1 MASLRCT
8 ALLLLGLLAGAAFAT
23 QEESSNWANPIRRVV
38 TLLQKMQSSV
48 VSEGDKEKKLFEE
61 FMCYCKTGTD
71 DLKQSIEAAETKIPQ
86 VESALKEAEAAL
98 EQLNKDIEQHKASV
112 ADAKKTMAT
121 ATALREKE
129 AAAFATESS
138 DLKTNVAALGKAI
151 TAIEA
156 GTAGSFLQSTAA
168 VSALQKMTVDADMSS
183 ADRDILTSFLS
194 QGQGYAPQSGQIV
207 GILKQ
212 MKDTM
217 EKTLAEVIAAE
228 EEAIKN
234 YAALMAAKKKEL
246 EANQAALES
255 KLERVGQTGLDI
267 VEMKEDLDD
276 TKKALLEDK
285 KFLAD
290 LEKGCSTKQAEWD
303 ERCKVRADELLALAD
318 TIKILNDDDAL
329 DLFKKTLPSPS
340 FIQTQTISA
349 LMRKRAL
356 AVVQLAQKNSK
367 RPELDF
373 IALALHDRN
382 LGPFDKVISMI
393 DEMVAILG
401 EEQTADDDKKAYCE
415 AELDKTEDEKKALER
430 KVDDL
435 GSALEDTK
443 GMIQTLTE
451 EIAALV
457 DGIKNLDKSVVE
469 ATENRKAENVA
480 YKELMAADTA
490 AEKLL
495 SMAGNRLAKFYT
507 PKLYVPPPKQEL
519 SAEQRI
525 AVNMG
530 SEAAPTEPPMF
541 VQVRQHDAGSVA
553 PPPPPETWGAYKKKG
568 EEHGGVV
575 AMLNMLKADLA
586 KEMQSATV
594 DEEDAQTEYEKMMAD
609 SAEKRRVDSESL
621 ADKEGAKADLESKA
635 LKLKEE
641 ETATMQEVLSTA
653 ETLKNLH
660 LECDWLVSNF
670 QVRKEARAGEVD
682 ALKKAK
688 AVLSG
693 ADYSLI
699 QTSSSNLRGSVE

>member
-8 ALLLLGLLAGAAFAT
+8 TVLVLGLLTGLSLAEDSLNA
-23 QEESSNWANPIRRVV
+23 ANPIRRVV
-38 TLLQKMQSSV
+38 TLLAKMQSSV
-48 VSEGDKEKKLFEE
+48 AAEGEKEKKLFEE

-71 DLKQSIEAAETKIPQ
+71 DLEASIDAAESKIPQ
-86 VESALKEAEAAL
+86 VESALKEATAAQT
-98 EQLNKDIEQHKASV
+98 QLKEEIEQHKANV
-112 ADAKKTMAT
+112 ADAKKTIAT

-138 DLKTNVAALGKAI
+138 DLKTNVAALGKA
-151 TAIEA
+151 TAAIEA
-156 GTAGSFLQSTAA
+156 GTAGSFLQSSSAMTA
-168 VSALQKMTVDADMSS
+168 LRKMTVDADMNSV
-183 ADRDILTSFLS
+183 DREMLTSFLS

-217 EKTLAEVIAAE
+217 EKNLAEITAAE
-228 EEAIKN
+228 EEAIKTFE
-234 YAALMAAKKKEL
+234 ALMAAKKKEID
-246 EANQAALES
+246 ANTAALES

-267 VEMKEDLDD
+267 VQMAEDLDD
-276 TKKALLEDK
+276 TKKALAEDK
-285 KFLAD
+285 KFLAE
-290 LEKGCSTKQAEWD
+290 LQKGCATKQAEWD

-340 FIQTQTISA
+340 LIQTQVSSKA
-349 LMRKRAL
+349 MRKRAL
-356 AVVQLAQKNSK
+356 AVLQVAQAHSK
-367 RPELDF
+367 SPQLDF
-373 IALALHDRN
+373 IALALREGN
-382 LGPFDKVISMI
+382 RGPFDKVIGMI

-401 EEQTADDDKKAYCE
+401 KEQTTDDDKKAYCE

-435 GSALEDTK
+435 GSALDDTK
-443 GMIQTLTE
+443 GMISTLTE

-457 DGIKNLDKSVVE
+457 EGIKNLDKSVAE
-469 ATENRKAENVA
+469 ATENRKAENA
-480 YKELMAADTA
+480 EYKELMAADTA

-495 SMAGNRLAKFYT
+495 AMAGNRLAKFYT
-507 PKLYVPPPKQEL
+507 PKLYVAPPKQEL

-530 SEAAPTEPPMF
+530 SEAAPTEPPMLA
-541 VQVRQHDAGSVA
+541 QIKQHSAASVA

-586 KEMQSATV
+586 KEMQTATV
-594 DEEDAQTEYEKMMAD
+594 DEEDAQAEYEKMMAD

-621 ADKEGAKADLESKA
+621 ADKESAKADLESKA

-641 ETATMQEVLSTA
+641 ETATMKEVLTKA
-653 ETLKNLH
+653 DTLKTLH
-660 LECDWLVSNF
+660 LECDWLVGNYE
-670 QVRKEARAGEVD
+670 VRKEARAGEID

-693 ADYSLI
+693 ADYSFI
-699 QTSSSNLRGSVE
+699 QTSASNLRGSF

>member
-8 ALLLLGLLAGAAFAT
+8 TVLVLGLLTGLSLAEDSLNA
-23 QEESSNWANPIRRVV
+23 ANPIRRVV
-38 TLLQKMQSSV
+38 TLLAKMQSSV
-48 VSEGDKEKKLFEE
+48 AAEGEKEKKLFEE

-71 DLKQSIEAAETKIPQ
+71 DLEASIDAAESKIPQ
-86 VESALKEAEAAL
+86 VESALKEATAAQT
-98 EQLNKDIEQHKASV
+98 QLKEEIEQHKANV
-112 ADAKKTMAT
+112 ADAKKTIAT

-138 DLKTNVAALGKAI
+138 DLKTNVAALGKA
-151 TAIEA
+151 TAAIEA
-156 GTAGSFLQSTAA
+156 GTAGSFLQSSSAMTA
-168 VSALQKMTVDADMSS
+168 LRKMTVDADMNSV
-183 ADRDILTSFLS
+183 DREMLTSFLS

-217 EKTLAEVIAAE
+217 EANLAEITAAE
-228 EEAIKN
+228 EEAIKTFE
-234 YAALMAAKKKEL
+234 ALMAAKKKEID
-246 EANQAALES
+246 ANTAALES

-267 VEMKEDLDD
+267 VQMKEDLDD
-276 TKKALLEDK
+276 TKKALAADK
-285 KFLAD
+285 QFLAE
-290 LEKGCSTKQAEWD
+290 LQKGCATKQAEWD

-340 FIQTQTISA
+340 LIQTQMSSKV
-349 LMRKRAL
+349 MRKRAL
-356 AVVQLAQKNSK
+356 AVLQVAQAHSK
-367 RPELDF
+367 SPRLDF
-373 IALALHDRN
+373 IALALREGN
-382 LGPFDKVISMI
+382 RGPFDKVIGMI

-401 EEQTADDDKKAYCE
+401 EEQTTDDDKKAYCE

-435 GSALEDTK
+435 GSALDDTK
-443 GMIQTLTE
+443 GMISTLTE

-457 DGIKNLDKSVVE
+457 EGIKNLDKSVAE
-469 ATENRKAENVA
+469 ATENRKAENA
-480 YKELMAADTA
+480 EYKELMAADTA

-495 SMAGNRLAKFYT
+495 AMAGNRLAKFYT
-507 PKLYVPPPKQEL
+507 PKLYVAPPKQEL

-530 SEAAPTEPPMF
+530 SEAAPTEPPMLA
-541 VQVRQHDAGSVA
+541 QIKQHGAAAVA

-586 KEMQSATV
+586 KEMQTATV
-594 DEEDAQTEYEKMMAD
+594 DEEDAQAEYEKMMAD

-621 ADKEGAKADLESKA
+621 ADKESAKADLESKA

-641 ETATMQEVLSTA
+641 ETATMKEVLTKA
-653 ETLKNLH
+653 DTLKTLH
-660 LECDWLVSNF
+660 LECDWLVGNYE
-670 QVRKEARAGEVD
+670 VRKEARAGEID

-693 ADYSLI
+693 ADYSFI
-699 QTSSSNLRGSVE
+699 QTSASNLRGSF

>member
-8 ALLLLGLLAGAAFAT
+8 AVLVLGLLTGLSLAEDSLNA
-23 QEESSNWANPIRRVV
+23 ANPIRRVV
-38 TLLQKMQSSV
+38 TLLAKMQSSV
-48 VSEGDKEKKLFEE
+48 AAEGEKEKKLFEE
-61 FMCYCKTGTD
+61 FMCYCKNGVD
-71 DLKQSIEAAETKIPQ
+71 DLEASIDAAETKIPQ
-86 VESALKEAEAAL
+86 VESALKEATAAQT
-98 EQLNKDIEQHKASV
+98 QLKKEIEQHKANV
-112 ADAKKTMAT
+112 ADAKKTIAT

-138 DLKTNVAALGKAI
+138 DLKTNVAALGKA
-151 TAIEA
+151 TAAIEA
-156 GTAGSFLQSTAA
+156 GTAGSFLQSSSAMTA
-168 VSALQKMTVDADMSS
+168 LRKMTVDADMNSV
-183 ADRDILTSFLS
+183 DREMLTSFLS

-217 EKTLAEVIAAE
+217 EKNLAEITAAE
-228 EEAIKN
+228 EEAIKTFE
-234 YAALMAAKKKEL
+234 ALMAAKKKEID
-246 EANQAALES
+246 ANTAALES

-267 VEMKEDLDD
+267 VQMKEDLDD
-276 TKKALLEDK
+276 TKKALAEDK
-285 KFLAD
+285 QFLAE
-290 LEKGCSTKQAEWD
+290 LQKGCATKQAEWD

-340 FIQTQTISA
+340 LIQTQVSSKV
-349 LMRKRAL
+349 MRKRAL
-356 AVVQLAQKNSK
+356 AVLQVAQAHSK
-367 RPELDF
+367 SPRLDF
-373 IALALHDRN
+373 IALALREGN
-382 LGPFDKVISMI
+382 RGPFDKVIGMI

-401 EEQTADDDKKAYCE
+401 EEQTTDDDKKAYCE

-435 GSALEDTK
+435 GSALDDTK
-443 GMIQTLTE
+443 GMISTLTE

-457 DGIKNLDKSVVE
+457 EGIKNLDKSVAE
-469 ATENRKAENVA
+469 ATENRKAENA
-480 YKELMAADTA
+480 EYKELMAADTA

-495 SMAGNRLAKFYT
+495 AMAGNRLAKFYT
-507 PKLYVPPPKQEL
+507 PKLYVAPPKQEL

-530 SEAAPTEPPMF
+530 SEAAPTEPPMLA
-541 VQVRQHDAGSVA
+541 QIKQHGAASVA

-586 KEMQSATV
+586 KEMQTATV
-594 DEEDAQTEYEKMMAD
+594 DEEDAQAEYEKMMAD

-621 ADKEGAKADLESKA
+621 ADKESAKADLESKA

-641 ETATMQEVLSTA
+641 ETATMKEVLTKA
-653 ETLKNLH
+653 DTLKTLH
-660 LECDWLVSNF
+660 LECDWLVGNYE
-670 QVRKEARAGEVD
+670 VRKEARAGEID

-693 ADYSLI
+693 ADYSFI
-699 QTSSSNLRGSVE
+699 QTSASNLRGSF

>member
-8 ALLLLGLLAGAAFAT
+8 AVLVLGLLTGLSLAEDSLNA
-23 QEESSNWANPIRRVV
+23 ANPIRRVV
-38 TLLQKMQSSV
+38 TLLAKMQSSV
-48 VSEGDKEKKLFEE
+48 AAEGEKEKKLFEE
-61 FMCYCKTGTD
+61 FMCYCKNGVD
-71 DLKQSIEAAETKIPQ
+71 DLEASIDAAETKIPQ
-86 VESALKEAEAAL
+86 VESALKEATAAQT
-98 EQLNKDIEQHKASV
+98 QLKKEIEQHKANV
-112 ADAKKTMAT
+112 ADAKKTIAT

-138 DLKTNVAALGKAI
+138 DLKTNVAALGKA
-151 TAIEA
+151 TAAIEA
-156 GTAGSFLQSTAA
+156 GTAGSFLQSSSAMTA
-168 VSALQKMTVDADMSS
+168 LRKMTVDADMNSV
-183 ADRDILTSFLS
+183 DREMLTSFLS

-217 EKTLAEVIAAE
+217 EANLAEITAAE
-228 EEAIKN
+228 EEAIKTFE
-234 YAALMAAKKKEL
+234 ALMAAKKKEID
-246 EANQAALES
+246 ANTAALES

-267 VEMKEDLDD
+267 VQMKEDLDD
-276 TKKALLEDK
+276 TKKALAEDK
-285 KFLAD
+285 QFLAE
-290 LEKGCSTKQAEWD
+290 LQKGCATKQAEWD

-340 FIQTQTISA
+340 LIQTQVSSKA
-349 LMRKRAL
+349 MRKRAL
-356 AVVQLAQKNSK
+356 AVLQVAQAHSK
-367 RPELDF
+367 SPQLDF
-373 IALALHDRN
+373 IALALREGN
-382 LGPFDKVISMI
+382 RGPFDKVIGMI

-401 EEQTADDDKKAYCE
+401 KEQTTDDDKKAYCE

-435 GSALEDTK
+435 GSALDDTK
-443 GMIQTLTE
+443 GMISTLTE

-457 DGIKNLDKSVVE
+457 EGIKNLDKSVAE
-469 ATENRKAENVA
+469 ATENRKAENA
-480 YKELMAADTA
+480 EYKELMAADTA

-495 SMAGNRLAKFYT
+495 AMAGNRLAKFYT
-507 PKLYVPPPKQEL
+507 PKLYVAPPKQEL

-530 SEAAPTEPPMF
+530 SEAAPTEPPMLA
-541 VQVRQHDAGSVA
+541 QIKQHGAASVA

-586 KEMQSATV
+586 KEMQTATV
-594 DEEDAQTEYEKMMAD
+594 DEEDAQAEYEKMMAD

-621 ADKEGAKADLESKA
+621 ADKESAKADLESKA

-641 ETATMQEVLSTA
+641 ETATMKEVLGKA
-653 ETLKNLH
+653 DTLKTLH

-670 QVRKEARAGEVD
+670 EVRKEARAGEID

-693 ADYSLI
+693 ADYSFI
-699 QTSSSNLRGSVE
+699 QTSASNLRGSF

>member
-1 MASLRCT
+1 MRV
-8 ALLLLGLLAGAAFAT
+8 LLLGLLAGASLAAK
-23 QEESSNWANPIRRVV
+23 EDSLNMANPIRRVV

-48 VSEGDKEKKLFEE
+48 VAEGEKEKKLFEE

-71 DLKQSIEAAETKIPQ
+71 DLEKSIGAAETKIPK
-86 VESALKEAEAAL
+86 VESALEEAEAAL
-98 EQLNKDIEQHKASV
+98 SQLKKDIEQHKANV
-112 ADAKKTMAT
+112 ADAKKTIAK

-129 AAAFATESS
+129 AAAFAKESS

-151 TAIEA
+151 GAIEA
-156 GTAGSFLQSTAA
+156 GTAGSLLQSSAS

-183 ADRDILTSFLS
+183 ADRDMLTAFLS

-212 MKDTM
+212 MKETM
-217 EKTLAEVIAAE
+217 EKTLSDVIAAE
-228 EEAIKN
+228 GEAIKN
-234 YAALMAAKKKEL
+234 YDALMAAKKKEID
-246 EANQAALES
+246 ANTAALES

-276 TKKALLEDK
+276 TQKALAEDK
-285 KFLAD
+285 KFLAE
-290 LEKGCSTKQAEWD
+290 LLKGCSTKQAEWD
-303 ERCKVRADELLALAD
+303 ERCKVRTDELLALGD

-329 DLFKKTLPSPS
+329 DLFKKTLPSSS
-340 FIQTQTISA
+340 FLQAQTSSVA
-349 LMRKRAL
+349 VKKRAL
-356 AVVQLAQKNSK
+356 AVIQFAQRESK

-373 IALALHDRN
+373 IALALRERN
-382 LGPFDKVISMI
+382 QGPFDKVIGMI
-393 DEMVAILG
+393 DEMVAILA

-415 AELDKTEDEKKALER
+415 AELDKTEDQKKALER

-457 DGIKNLDKSVVE
+457 DGIKALDKSVVE

-480 YKELMAADTA
+480 YKELMTADTA

-495 SMAGNRLAKFYT
+495 AMAGNRLAKFYT
-507 PKLYVPPPKQEL
+507 PKLYVAPPKQEL

-530 SEAAPTEPPMF
+530 SEAAPTEPPML
-541 VQVRQHDAGSVA
+541 VQIKQHDAGSVA

-575 AMLNMLKADLA
+575 AMINMLKADLA

-594 DEEDAQTEYEKMMAD
+594 DEEDAQAEYEKMMAD
-609 SAEKRRVDSESL
+609 SSEKRRVDSESL
-621 ADKEGAKADLESKA
+621 ADKESAKADLESKA

-641 ETATMQEVLSTA
+641 ETATMKEVMSTA

-670 QVRKEARAGEVD
+670 EVRKEARAGEVD

-693 ADYSLI
+693 ADYSFI
-699 QTSSSNLRGSVE
+699 QVYSSNLRGSA

>member
-1 MASLRCT
+1 MRYV
-8 ALLLLGLLAGAAFAT
+8 LLLGLLAGAALAAK
-23 QEESSNWANPIRRVV
+23 EDSSNSANPIRRVV

-48 VSEGDKEKKLFEE
+48 AAEGEKEKKLFEE

-71 DLKQSIEAAETKIPQ
+71 DLQKSIGAAETKIPQ
-86 VESALKEAEAAL
+86 VESALAAAEAAIA
-98 EQLNKDIEQHKASV
+98 QLKKDIEQHKANV
-112 ADAKKTMAT
+112 ADAKKVIAT

-138 DLKTNVAALGKAI
+138 DLKTNLAALGKAI
-151 TAIEA
+151 SAIEA
-156 GTAGSFLQSTAA
+156 GTAGSFLQSSAA
-168 VSALQKMTVDADMSS
+168 VTALQKMTVDADMNS
-183 ADRDILTSFLS
+183 ADRDILTAFLS
-194 QGQGYAPQSGQIV
+194 QGEGYAPQSGQIV

-217 EKTLAEVIAAE
+217 EKNLAEVIATE
-228 EEAIKN
+228 EEAIKT
-234 YAALMAAKKKEL
+234 YDALMAAKKKEVD
-246 EANQAALES
+246 ANTAALES

-276 TKKALLEDK
+276 TKKALAEDT
-285 KFLAD
+285 KFLAE
-290 LEKGCSTKQAEWD
+290 LQKGCATKQGEWD

-329 DLFKKTLPSPS
+329 DLFKKTLPSAS
-340 FIQTQTISA
+340 FLQMQTSS
-349 LMRKRAL
+349 LEMKRRAL
-356 AVVQLAQKNSK
+356 AALQVAQARNK

-373 IALALHDRN
+373 IALALRERN
-382 LGPFDKVISMI
+382 QGPFDKVIGMI

-435 GSALEDTK
+435 GSALEDTQ
-443 GMIQTLTE
+443 GMIGTLTE

-457 DGIKNLDKSVVE
+457 DGIKNLDKSVAE
-469 ATENRKAENVA
+469 ATENRKAENAA

-507 PKLYVPPPKQEL
+507 PKLYVAPAKQEL

-530 SEAAPTEPPMF
+530 SEAAPTEPPMLA
-541 VQVRQHDAGSVA
+541 QIKQHGAQSVA

-594 DEEDAQTEYEKMMAD
+594 DEEDAQAEYEKMMAD
-609 SAEKRRVDSESL
+609 SAEKRATDSKSV
-621 ADKEGAKADLESKA
+621 ADKESAKADLESKA

-641 ETATMQEVLSTA
+641 ETATMTEVLAAA

-670 QVRKEARAGEVD
+670 EVRKEARAGEVD

-693 ADYSLI
+693 ADYSFI
-699 QTSSSNLRGSVE
+699 QMSSSNLRGSI

>member
-1 MASLRCT
+1 MTLNMHT
-8 ALLLLGLLAGAAFAT
+8 VFLLLGLVATAFAAHEDT
-23 QEESSNWANPIRRVV
+23 RNVANPIRRVV
-38 TLLQKMQSSV
+38 TLLQKMQKSV
-48 VSEGDKEKKLFEE
+48 ETEGDKEKKLFQE
-61 FMCYCKTGTD
+61 FMCYCKTGTG
-71 DLKQSIEAAETKIPQ
+71 DLTKSITAAENKIPQ
-86 VESALKEAEAAL
+86 VESALAEAEASKTQL
-98 EQLNKDIEQHKASV
+98 EKDLAQHKANV
-112 ADAKKTMAT
+112 ADAKKTIASAT
-121 ATALREKE
+121 SLREKE
-129 AAAFATESS
+129 AAAFAKESS
-138 DLKTNVAALGKAI
+138 DLKTNIAALAKAI
-151 TAIEA
+151 AALEA
-156 GTAGSFLQSTAA
+156 GTAGSFLQNAA
-168 VSALQKMTVDADMSS
+168 ATTVLQRLTVDVDMSS
-183 ADRDILTSFLS
+183 ADREMLTAFLS
-194 QGQGYAPQSGQIV
+194 QSQGYAPQSGQII

-217 EKTLAEVIAAE
+217 EATLADVTAAE

-234 YAALMAAKKKEL
+234 FDALMAAKKKEV
-246 EANQAALES
+246 EANTAAIES
-255 KLERVGQTGLDI
+255 KLERVGQVGLDI

-276 TKKALLEDK
+276 TAKALAEDK
-285 KFLAD
+285 KFLAE
-290 LEKGCSTKQAEWD
+290 LEKGCATKEAEWAD
-303 ERCKVRADELLALAD
+303 RCKIRADELLALCD

-329 DLFKKTLPSPS
+329 DLFKKTLPSAS
-340 FIQTQTISA
+340 FLQVNERNMA
-349 LMRKRAL
+349 LRHRAL
-356 AVVQLAQKNSK
+356 AVLQAVQLSRKTPQP
-367 RPELDF
+367 RLDF
-373 IALALHDRN
+373 IALALRDKN
-382 LGPFDKVISMI
+382 SGTFDKVIGMI
-393 DEMVAILG
+393 DEMVGILA

-415 AELDKTEDEKKALER
+415 AELDKTEDTKKSLER

-435 GSALEDTK
+435 GAALEDTK
-443 GMIQTLTE
+443 GMIATLTE

-457 DGIKNLDKSVVE
+457 EGIEALDKAVAE

-490 AEKLL
+490 AEQLL

-507 PKLYVPPPKQEL
+507 PKLYVPPAKTEL

-530 SEAAPTEPPMF
+530 SEAAPTEAPMF
-541 VQVRQHDAGSVA
+541 AQIKQHDAASVA

-575 AMLNMLKADLA
+575 AMINMLKADLE

-594 DEEDAQTEYEKMMAD
+594 EEKDAQSEYEKMMAE
-609 SAEKRRVDSESL
+609 SAEKRATDSKSV
-621 ADKEGAKADLESKA
+621 ADKESAKADLESKS

-641 ETATMQEVLSTA
+641 ETATMTEVLAAA

-670 QVRKEARAGEVD
+670 EVRKEARAGEVE

-699 QTSSSNLRGSVE
+699 QTGRSSLRGA